1 MELLE
6 QIILKIT
13 SSLRDLQNMTNYF
26 LMSLAVA
33 DLLVCL
39 IVMPFGA
46 ITFFKGERGLMVV
59 FVHCDWAVFS
69 RLLAALSRL
78 VCLLPDLR
86 RTGLLGLHPPPH
98 VHLHRFVPP
107 CPACLT
113 NCWCLQAATEESDDH
128 CAREPRAN
136 TPSSTKSF
144 SPGVSASSW
153 PPRYLSSPSST
164 SATSCRPT
172 RCARWTT
179 STSWSSGPCWLST
192 SPWWLWWP
200 LTFWQFT
207 IWRNRSSPLWLAP
220 GIRSARTGR
229 WRWQVWE
236 KIYFNSANQI
246 IFAFHPRARSQLPDS
261 NGEKWQQVHLQL

>member
-46 ITFFKGERGLMVV
+46 ITFFKGGRGLMVV

-86 RTGLLGLHPPPH
+86 RACLLGLHPPPH

-107 CPACLT
+107 CPAGLT

-153 PPRYLSSPSST
+153 PHPSPSSPSST
-164 SATSCRPT
+164 SGTSCRPT
-172 RCARWTT
+172 RCVRWTT
-179 STSWSSGPCWLST
+179 NTSWSSGLCSLST
-192 SPWWLWWP
+192 SPWWSWWP
-200 LTFWQFT
+200 PTFWPFT
-207 IWRNRSSPLWLAP
+207 TWRSRSSPLWVGP
-220 GIRSARTGR
+220 GIRSARMGT
-229 WRWQVWE
+229 WQWQVGQ
-236 KIYFNSANQI
+236 KIDLKSENEILYF
-246 IFAFHPRARSQLPDS
+246 FHPRTRSQLPYS
-261 NGEKWQQVHLQL
+261 HGEKWQQVHLQL